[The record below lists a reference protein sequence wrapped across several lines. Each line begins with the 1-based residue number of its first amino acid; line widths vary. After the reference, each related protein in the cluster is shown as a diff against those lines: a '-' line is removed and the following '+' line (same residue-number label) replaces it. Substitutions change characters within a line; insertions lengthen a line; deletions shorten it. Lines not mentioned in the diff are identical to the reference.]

1 MSDNKFLEKFT
12 MVAVKLGNQAHLR
25 SLRDAFAAIMPMFI
39 LAGIAVLINNV
50 VLPWF
55 WEAGTDELW
64 QAQYWGRMITNG
76 TLNVSGLLVAPMIA
90 YFLSKN
96 KQFKSPISASILA
109 TSVLVLMM
117 PFYLN
122 VTPVGM
128 TADDAVRAM
137 GLLAFPNLG
146 THGMFAG
153 IIVGLVAT
161 ELFLKISSIKKLEIN
176 LGDDIPP
183 AVASSFNVLLP
194 VMLVMAIFALVS
206 MLLLTLFDTNLIALI
221 TSWIQEPLRNVGA
234 GLWGAV
240 LIYTIGNFLFTLG
253 IHQAIVNTSILMP
266 LAMINMN
273 ENMLA
278 FEAGYEIPYII
289 TWAFIPTFGMIGGTG
304 STLSLIVAILL
315 FGKQKSSRSLAK
327 LGAAPGM
334 FNINEPMIF
343 GFPIVFNLPMMI
355 PFVLLPSLGV
365 IFAYT
370 ATALGFMDRTVAFV
384 PWTTPPLL
392 SGFLATGGD
401 WRAVVVQ
408 LIIIVGGVFLYLPFM
423 KISERVTLK
432 SMELEKQEEFEAVEL
447 QA

>member
-1 MSDNKFLEKFT
+1 MENSKFIDKFS
-12 MVAVKLGNQAHLR
+12 MFAAKLGNQIHLR
-25 SLRDAFAAIMPMFI
+25 SLRDAFASIMPMFI

-90 YFLSKN
+90 YSLSKN
-96 KQFKSPISASILA
+96 KQFKNPISS
-109 TSVLVLMM
+109 SVIAIAVLIVLM
-117 PFYLN
+117 PFYAM
-122 VTPVGM
+122 VTPVGY
-128 TADDAVRAM
+128 TAEEAVQAM
-137 GLLAFPNLG
+137 GVLMFSNLG

-153 IIVGLVAT
+153 IIVGIVAT
-161 ELFLKISSIKKLEIN
+161 ELFIKISSIKKLEIN
-176 LGDDIPP
+176 LGDGIPP
-183 AVASSFNVLLP
+183 AVATSFNVLIP
-194 VMLVMAIFALVS
+194 MMLVMSIFALIS
-206 MLLLTLFDTNLIALI
+206 MFLLTVFDTNLIALI
-221 TSWIQEPLRNVGA
+221 THWIQEPLRGVGA

-240 LIYTIGNFLFTLG
+240 LIYTLGNFLFTLG
-253 IHQAIVNTSILMP
+253 IHQAIINTSILMP

-278 FEAGYEIPYII
+278 FEAGLEAPYII

-304 STLSLIVAILL
+304 STLSLVIAILI
-315 FGKQKSSRSLAK
+315 FGKLKSTKSLAK
-327 LGAAPGM
+327 LGVAPSI

-343 GFPIVFNLPMMI
+343 GYPIVFNLPMMI

-365 IFAYT
+365 IFAYA
-370 ATALGFMDRTVAFV
+370 ATALGFMNRTVAFV
-384 PWTTPPLL
+384 PWTTPPFL

-401 WRAVVVQ
+401 WRAIVVQ

-423 KISERVTLK
+423 KISEKTALK
-432 SMELEKQEEFEAVEL
+432 MMEMENE